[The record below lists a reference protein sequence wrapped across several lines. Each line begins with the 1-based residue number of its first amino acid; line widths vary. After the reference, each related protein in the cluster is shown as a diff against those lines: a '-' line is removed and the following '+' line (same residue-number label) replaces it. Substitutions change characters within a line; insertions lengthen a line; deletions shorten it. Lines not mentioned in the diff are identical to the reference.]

1 MEIDKKLSEI
11 KLNIKE
17 KERLEISLKS
27 IEEDLRA
34 AEERKKQFK
43 NQLIKEEK
51 DVKRLEGISLANLI
65 HSLKGDKS
73 DKLYE
78 ERREAIAA
86 KVKYDEITGEIKRLK
101 EEIEGIKSR
110 ILGLGNL
117 QEKYLLLIDEKEKII
132 KSGNYIQNDELEGLI
147 DEGVNLKNKEREINE
162 AITAGEKLLYS
173 LNGVRDILDSARNWG
188 IYDMMG
194 GGFISTMVKHS
205 KIDEA
210 QDEIQKACYLAK
222 RFYKEISDV
231 GQTVNININ
240 IDSFLTFAD
249 YFFDGIFV
257 DMAVQSKIN
266 NAIDQVNNNIMKLN
280 KILNGLERELKA
292 NESKIKDIDRRR
304 MDIIEK
310 AQI

>member
-1 MEIDKKLSEI
+1 MLSKI

-17 KERLEISLKS
+17 KERLGISLKS
-27 IEEDLRA
+27 MEEELRA
-34 AEERKKQFK
+34 AEERKKQFER
-43 NQLIKEEK
+43 QLIKEEK

-86 KVKYDEITGEIKRLK
+86 KVKYDEINGEIKRLK

-110 ILGLGNL
+110 IFGLGNL
-117 QEKYLLLIDEKEKII
+117 QEKYLQLIDEKEKII

-162 AITAGEKLLYS
+162 AIAAGEKLLYS
-173 LNGVRDILDSARNWG
+173 LNGVRDILDSAKNWG

-210 QDEIQKACYLAK
+210 QEEIQKACYLAK
-222 RFYKEISDV
+222 RFYKEIGDV
-231 GQTVNININ
+231 GQTANININ

-249 YFFDGIFV
+249 YFFDGIFT
-257 DMAVQSKIN
+257 DMAVQSRIN
-266 NAIDQVNNNIMKLN
+266 DAIDQVNNNIMKLN
-280 KILNGLERELKA
+280 RILNGLERELKT
-292 NESKIKDIDRRR
+292 NENKIKDIDRRR
-304 MDIIEK
+304 MDIIER